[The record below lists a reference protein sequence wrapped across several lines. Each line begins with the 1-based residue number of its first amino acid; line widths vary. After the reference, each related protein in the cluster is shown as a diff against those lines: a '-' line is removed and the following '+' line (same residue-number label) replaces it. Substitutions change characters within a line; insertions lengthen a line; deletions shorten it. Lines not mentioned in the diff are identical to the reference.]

1 MKSNKL
7 TEIINSHPLAPL
19 FVLSAVDRFSK
30 LVAASKPEDYP
41 SMGLVHP
48 ESWIELGKE
57 IQQQLTN

>member
-1 MKSNKL
+1 MKSDKL

-19 FVLSAVDRFSK
+19 FVLSAVLEYSK
-30 LVAASKPEDYP
+30 KIADTQPSDYSP
-41 SMGLVHP
+41 LGLVHP